1 MRRLIALAAAVVA
14 LAALVAGGR
23 APLADT
29 LAEIRAGNAAFG
41 EGRHEAA
48 VEAYTRAILA
58 GDLDP
63 DALAVTFNNRG
74 VAYSE
79 LGDYDRAV
87 QDYNQALGLKP
98 GDKTAVKNLRIGHT
112 RRAGASANLG
122 EYEAA
127 LSDYA
132 KAVELDPRHAPTYLR
147 RGQLHLERG
156 DLRAAIADLAK
167 AKELDPAGR
176 EQAELLAKAEADLAA
191 TTRTATAGV
200 AQPAAS
206 PPGTQPPPPPGE
218 AQQQQPAGQSPPDGE
233 PTAITQAEPS
243 AGQAS
248 AAPTRGD
255 ATPPQGPDAVVA
267 AQQTAPQRPPVRIE
281 EGPERMFRVLQTVRM
296 RDGPGNDYPQ
306 VGSLAADTVVAV
318 VGESRSWMYVRLRSG
333 KRGFVYQRF
342 LEPVPAE

>member
-147 RGQLHLERG
+147 RGQLHFERG
-156 DLRAAIADLAK
+156 DLRAAVADLAK

-176 EQAELLAKAEADLAA
+176 EQAELLARAEADLAA
-191 TTRTATAGV
+191 ATPAATAAAPAAG
-200 AQPAAS
+200 QPTAS
-206 PPGTQPPPPPGE
+206 PPADQPVSPAE
-218 AQQQQPAGQSPPDGE
+218 ARQQAAGQTPE
-233 PTAITQAEPS
+233 ATAAAPTPAEPS
-243 AGQAS
+243 AGQAGT
-248 AAPTRGD
+248 APPHGQ
-255 ATPPQGPDAVVA
+255 PAVTT
-267 AQQTAPQRPPVRIE
+267 AQQTGPQRPPVRLE
-281 EGPERMFRVLQTVRM
+281 EGPERMFRVLQAVRV
-296 RDGPGNDYPQ
+296 REGPGNDYPQ
-306 VGSLAADTVVAV
+306 VGSLGPDMLVAV
-318 VGESRSWMYVRLRSG
+318 VGESRNWFYVRLSG
-333 KRGFVYQRF
+333 GRRGFVYRRF
-342 LEPVPAE
+342 LEEAPAG

>member
-1 MRRLIALAAAVVA
+1 M
-14 LAALVAGGR
+14 
-23 APLADT
+23 
-29 LAEIRAGNAAFG
+29 AEIRAGNAAFG

-79 LGDYDRAV
+79 LGDYDRAI
-87 QDYNQALGLKP
+87 QDYNQALGLKA
-98 GDKTAVKNLRIGHT
+98 GDRTAVKNLRIGHT
-112 RRAGASANLG
+112 RRAAAAANLG

-176 EQAELLAKAEADLAA
+176 EQAELLARAEADLAA
-191 TTRTATAGV
+191 ATRTASV
-200 AQPAAS
+200 ASPAAQQPPAAAS
-206 PPGTQPPPPPGE
+206 PPAT
-218 AQQQQPAGQSPPDGE
+218 
-233 PTAITQAEPS
+233 
-243 AGQAS
+243 GQAVPRRC
-248 AAPTRGD
+248 AAAATRRAAAVRGD
-255 ATPPQGPDAVVA
+255 GYRNDAGRACRRAAEYRRGGWQHGVA
-267 AQQTAPQRPPVRIE
+267 ARIAQC
-281 EGPERMFRVLQTVRM
+281 G
-296 RDGPGNDYPQ
+296 RDATNGAATSPGADRGRSGAYVPRAADCKDARRAWNDYPQ
-306 VGSLAADTVVAV
+306 VGSLTQDTVVAV

>member
-1 MRRLIALAAAVVA
+1 MRRLIALAAAVAA
-14 LAALVAGGR
+14 LAALVAVGR

-29 LAEIRAGNAAFG
+29 LAEIKAGNAAFND
-41 EGRHEAA
+41 GRHEAA
-48 VEAYTRAILA
+48 VAAYTRAILA

-87 QDYNQALGLKP
+87 QDYNQALSLKP

-112 RRAGASANLG
+112 RRAGAAANLG

-176 EQAELLAKAEADLAA
+176 EQAELLARAEADLAA
-191 TTRTATAGV
+191 ATRTATAGV

-206 PPGTQPPPPPGE
+206 PPGTQPPPPVE
-218 AQQQQPAGQSPPDGE
+218 AQPQPQPQQPGVESSTPVA
-233 PTAITQAEPS
+233 QAEPS

-248 AAPTRGD
+248 AAPTGGD
-255 ATPPQGPDAVVA
+255 AAPPPQGPDAVVA

-306 VGSLAADTVVAV
+306 VGSLTADTVVPV
-318 VGESRSWMYVRLRSG
+318 VGESRNWMYIRLRSG
-333 KRGFVYQRF
+333 KRGFVYRRF
-342 LEPVPAE
+342 LEPAPAG